1 LPINPKAGYDVK
13 TGPSLYYID
22 YLASMQKVDKAAH
35 GYCAFF
41 LLSLFD
47 RHWKKDM
54 SLEDGLK
61 LVEMCIKQLNTRF
74 LVNMKKFVVKIV
86 DKDGSREIS
95 REMPREQKKNEDV
108 EMKEAENNLNRSPS
122 DV

>member
-1 LPINPKAGYDVK
+1 
-13 TGPSLYYID
+13 
-22 YLASMQKVDKAAH
+22 
-35 GYCAFF
+35 
-41 LLSLFD
+41 
-47 RHWKKDM
+47 M